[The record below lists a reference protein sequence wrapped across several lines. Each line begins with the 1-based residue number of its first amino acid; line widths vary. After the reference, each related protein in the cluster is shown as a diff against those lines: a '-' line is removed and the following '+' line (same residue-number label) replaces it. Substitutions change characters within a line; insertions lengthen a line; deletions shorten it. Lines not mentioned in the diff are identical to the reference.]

1 MLTTEKVQNE
11 DLVAIVEEARLHGT
25 RIRPQ
30 IGGFPYL
37 AEALRRA
44 GIARLE
50 FVVPSMTT
58 VYVTERGAVL
68 EQGEPLAPGA
78 TLVAG
83 FDENA
88 LVAAVRADQEGRST
102 FPEFVAA
109 AWRAG
114 VMSWT
119 VDLAARTC
127 TYRSASGRDT
137 YAESYPAVEIS

>member
-1 MLTTEKVQNE
+1 MLTTGDVHHE
-11 DLVAIVEEARLHGT
+11 DLVAAVEEACLHGM

-30 IGGFPYL
+30 VGGFPYL

-44 GIARLE
+44 GIERLE

-58 VYVTERGAVL
+58 VYVTDRGAVL
-68 EQGEPLAPGA
+68 QQGEPLATGA

-83 FDENA
+83 FDEDA
-88 LVAAVRADQEGRST
+88 LVAAVRADQQGRST

-119 VDLAARTC
+119 VDLAARIC
-127 TYRSASGRDT
+127 TYRSASGRET

>member
-1 MLTTEKVQNE
+1 MLTAEKARSE
-11 DLVAIVEEARLHGT
+11 DLIAVAEEARLHGM

-30 IGGFPYL
+30 VGGFPYL

-44 GIARLE
+44 DIERLE

-58 VYVTERGAVL
+58 VYVTDRGAVL
-68 EQGEPLAPGA
+68 EQGEPLATGA

-83 FDENA
+83 FDEDA
-88 LVAAVRADQEGRST
+88 LVAAIRADQQGRAT

-114 VMSWT
+114 V
-119 VDLAARTC
+119 
-127 TYRSASGRDT
+127 SASVAAPPYT
-137 YAESYPAVEIS
+137 